1 MPTLKALFIAPAA
14 GASFHPVAPDGNP
27 PLEILYDTAT
37 FVGAASVPLGLL
49 VLGASIG
56 RMTIPRP
63 ISKLPLVSIAS
74 MAVVRMALLPLI
86 GYFFVR
92 MLVERTGMVAADNK
106 VLRFVLIY
114 MSCVP
119 TATTQVGECGVFADR
134 GSARD

>member
-1 MPTLKALFIAPAA
+1 
-14 GASFHPVAPDGNP
+14 
-27 PLEILYDTAT
+27 
-37 FVGAASVPLGLL
+37 
-49 VLGASIG
+49 
-56 RMTIPRP
+56 MTIPRP

-86 GYFFVR
+86 GYLFVR